1 MRMFRICYCK
11 KICLF
16 FVLPKFK
23 FAILEKCSFL
33 ADLFAK
39 KKIRRKFLQIFIQI
53 CTKYLCIFIQKNNPQ
68 KMAREFFVNIYS

>member
-39 KKIRRKFLQIFIQI
+39 KKNPPQIPTNFYTNLHEILVYFYPE
-53 CTKYLCIFIQKNNPQ
+53 K
-68 KMAREFFVNIYS
+68 